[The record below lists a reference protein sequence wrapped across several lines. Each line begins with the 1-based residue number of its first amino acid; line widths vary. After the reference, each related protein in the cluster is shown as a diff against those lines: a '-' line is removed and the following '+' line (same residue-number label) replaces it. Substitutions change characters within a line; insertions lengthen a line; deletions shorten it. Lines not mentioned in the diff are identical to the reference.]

1 VKRDMNI
8 NTANTI
14 TELARKMLVDAKDN
28 FTQEEYIDSVKLF
41 CDIVSNLLPPNI
53 DKPLE
58 DSNNSLK

>member
-1 VKRDMNI
+1 MNI

-14 TELARKMLVDAKDN
+14 TELARKMLVGAKDN

-53 DKPLE
+53 DKALE

>member
-1 VKRDMNI
+1 MNI

-53 DKPLE
+53 DKPIE
-58 DSNNSLK
+58 DGNNTLK

>member
-1 VKRDMNI
+1 MNI

-14 TELARKMLVDAKDN
+14 TELARKMLVDAKDD

-53 DKPLE
+53 DKPIE
-58 DSNNSLK
+58 DGNNTLK

>member
-1 VKRDMNI
+1 MNI

-53 DKPLE
+53 DKALE

>member
-1 VKRDMNI
+1 MNI

>member
-1 VKRDMNI
+1 MNI

-14 TELARKMLVDAKDN
+14 TELARKMLVDAKDD

-58 DSNNSLK
+58 DSNNSVK